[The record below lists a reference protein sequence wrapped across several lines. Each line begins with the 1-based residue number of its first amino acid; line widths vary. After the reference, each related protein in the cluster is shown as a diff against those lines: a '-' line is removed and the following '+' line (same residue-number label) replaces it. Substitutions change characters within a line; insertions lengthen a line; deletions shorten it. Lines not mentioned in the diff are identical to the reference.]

1 MPRLLAPLTE
11 RHTYALTLHLLLG
24 LVVGTALFTVFT
36 TLVATGASLLFTLV
50 GLPLLT
56 ATFHLA
62 RIAGAVERRRL
73 HAFLGV
79 KLLAPARRPN
89 DGGIWQRLVAPF
101 RDETTWRQLT
111 YVWLIH
117 PAQAVV
123 SFTVAVTAW
132 AMPLWAI
139 TLPFYAIQ
147 HPAAA
152 PELWSGRH
160 LDTWTEVLPAVA
172 AGLVGLVLAP
182 WVIRAL
188 AAAEVAAARWGLE
201 QTRVAPSPPSP
212 RSRTDAHAQY
222 RPSDGAPAFEFKA
235 NTRQNVPA

>member
-1 MPRLLAPLTE
+1 MPRLFIPLTE
-11 RHTYALTLHLLLG
+11 RHTYAVTLHLLLG
-24 LVVGTALFTVFT
+24 LAMGTALFAVFT

-73 HAFLGV
+73 RAFLGV
-79 KLLAPARRPN
+79 KLVGPVPRPN
-89 DGGIWQRLVAPF
+89 DGGTWQRLVAPF
-101 RDETTWRQLT
+101 RDETAWRQLA
-111 YVWLIH
+111 YVWLVH

-152 PELWSGRH
+152 PELWSGQH
-160 LDTWTEVLPAVA
+160 LDTWHEVLPAVA

-188 AAAEVAAARWGLE
+188 AAAEVAAARWGLGGT
-201 QTRVAPSPPSP
+201 QVAPSRRVSQ
-212 RSRTDAHAQY
+212 SLTDAHSQY
-222 RPSDGAPAFEFKA
+222 RPSDGAAAFEFKA
-235 NTRQNVPA
+235 NTRQNEPA